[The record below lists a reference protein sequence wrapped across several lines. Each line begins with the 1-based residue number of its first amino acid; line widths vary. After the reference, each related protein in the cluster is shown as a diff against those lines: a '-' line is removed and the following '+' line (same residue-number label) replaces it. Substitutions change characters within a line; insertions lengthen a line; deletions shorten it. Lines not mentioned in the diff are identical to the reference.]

1 MRTILATALLLP
13 ALALAQTV
21 PANQTIGYQGRLL
34 KANGDPVNGTIAVT
48 FRIYDGNATVQWS
61 EQQSVTPNPQG
72 FYAVFLGSATAFPR
86 NLFNGDDRWLGI
98 TLGTDTELTPRQKIA
113 SVAYAIKA
121 NTVADGAVGTA
132 QIADGAVTSSKLQ
145 PPEAWIAPALVNGW
159 TSLGPSYAP
168 GFYKTASGDVVGRG
182 LVYGGQSQTVV
193 YTLPVGYRPAI
204 YQHFASVIDDGTGT
218 WRAAMC
224 RAGPDGNVTAFWS
237 GGYTPAWFSVEFR
250 FRAEN

>member
-1 MRTILATALLLP
+1 MRTVLAAALLLP
-13 ALALAQTV
+13 TLALAQTVQV

-34 KANGDPVNGTIAVT
+34 RADGSPVNQTIAVT

-98 TLGTDTELTPRQKIA
+98 TLGTDGELTPRQKIA

-145 PPEAWIAPALVNGW
+145 PAEAWIPLTLLNGW
-159 TSLGPSYAP
+159 TNYGAP
-168 GFYKTASGDVVGRG
+168 QETAAFYKDAAGR
-182 LVYGGQSQTVV
+182 VYLRGTVKNG
-193 YTLPVGYRPAI
+193 TIGAPILRLPEDYRPRAQI
-204 YQHFASVIDDGTGT
+204 GFACGTSPGDAHGFALVDSAGAVTPTAGSNTYFYLDGI
-218 WRAAMC
+218 
-224 RAGPDGNVTAFWS
+224 S
-237 GGYTPAWFSVEFR
+237 
-250 FRAEN
+250 FRAEQ